1 MNPRALSLL
10 SAGLLQKKKK
20 KEKWCESMKK
30 LQKVAYVS
38 STTTTKM
45 QEVPSMGPH
54 HVYTNGTS

>member
-1 MNPRALSLL
+1 MLST
-10 SAGLLQKKKK
+10 Q
-20 KEKWCESMKK
+20 EKWCKSMKK
-30 LQKVAYVS
+30 LQKVAYMS

>member
-10 SAGLLQKKKK
+10 SAGLLQKKKLFK
-20 KEKWCESMKK
+20 SMKK

-38 STTTTKM
+38 FTTTTKM

>member
-1 MNPRALSLL
+1 MLSTT
-10 SAGLLQKKKK
+10 K
-20 KEKWCESMKK
+20 KWCKSMKK

-45 QEVPSMGPH
+45 QEVPSIGPH